1 MEKNIRAII
10 IGQDKTVKLKKVK
23 IEENRLKIGKN
34 WEPSF
39 SPDDILLWHRPVL
52 GPQPTVVVVEGRMK
66 AENLTKTKGTKVPL
80 TLQEIGEYVKRC
92 VAKARTKVRPITM
105 GQFVILTL
113 LLVALM
119 VMNLVIMKRIG
130 VF

>member
-1 MEKNIRAII
+1 MKKSIRAII

-80 TLQEIGEYVKRC
+80 TLEEIGEFVKRC

-113 LLVALM
+113 LLIVLV
-119 VMNLVIMKRIG
+119 VMDLVIMKRIG